1 MSAMH
6 MPDENIIMQMG
17 GWKTERIMK
26 SVYQHTMEDKNK
38 EAERDRKEVKRGYF
52 LGIAMTKT
60 WQKIT

>member
-1 MSAMH
+1 MH

-60 WQKIT
+60 